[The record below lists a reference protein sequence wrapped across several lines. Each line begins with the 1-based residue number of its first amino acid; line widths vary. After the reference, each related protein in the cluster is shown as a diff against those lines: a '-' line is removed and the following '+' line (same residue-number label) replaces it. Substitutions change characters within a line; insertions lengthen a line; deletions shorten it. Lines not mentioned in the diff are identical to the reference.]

1 MSGAPTKP
9 YLVRAI
15 YEWCSD
21 HGETPYLSV
30 KVDSNTR
37 VPMEFV
43 KNGEIV
49 LNIGASATRGL
60 VLGNDS
66 IQFSA
71 RFGGVPREVW
81 IPVGRVAGIFSRESG
96 EGLFFQV
103 DESEGG
109 APPPPDEEPKPPT
122 GGRPKLTLVK

>member
-1 MSGAPTKP
+1 MSASTKP
-9 YLVRAI
+9 YLIRAI

-21 HGETPYLSV
+21 NGLTPYLSV
-30 KVDSNTR
+30 KADSGTR
-37 VPMEFV
+37 VPVEFV

-49 LNIGASATRGL
+49 LNIGAGATRGL
-60 VLGNDS
+60 ILGNDS

-81 IPVGRVAGIFSRESG
+81 VPISRVAGIFSKENG

-103 DESEGG
+103 EESENGKLPDDE
-109 APPPPDEEPKPPT
+109 PPQPGKP
-122 GGRPKLTLVK
+122 RLHIVK

>member
-1 MSGAPTKP
+1 MSAASTKP

-21 HGETPYLSV
+21 AGQTPYLSV
-30 KVDSNTR
+30 KVDASTR
-37 VPMEFV
+37 VPAEFV

-49 LNIGASATRGL
+49 LNIGPGATRAL
-60 VLGNDS
+60 VLGNEV

-71 RFGGVPREVW
+71 RFGGVSRDIWV
-81 IPVGRVAGIFSRESG
+81 PVSRVAGIFSKESG

-103 DESEGG
+103 DETEGLPEDEPPPS
-109 APPPPDEEPKPPT
+109 APPPKP
-122 GGRPKLTLVK
+122 RLTIVK